1 MTAAPSPA
9 APAAV
14 TATPP
19 AASLP
24 GLTAW
29 ITRAALDHPA
39 DLDRVVAER
48 LGSSRRS
55 ARHWLA
61 RLAALGWLEPAGSPR
76 RPHWRPGVLR
86 QVTQR
91 YAIDGLQEDRPWTRD
106 FAPAFDLRPNVA
118 RLAQHAFM
126 ELLNNAVDHS
136 GGRCVVV
143 SMRQTALH
151 LQLLV
156 SDDGVGLFERVAGAH
171 GIDDAPLAMVELAKG
186 RLTSQP
192 ERHLGRGLFY
202 VARLADV
209 LDLHANQHG
218 FRHAAGDGWQPAR
231 AAADRGT
238 AVFAGIALDSPR
250 TLDEVL
256 RSASGDGLGYDLER
270 TRVPLRL
277 LCSDGTALDS
287 RAQARRVAARLDAFA
302 QAELDFSGVDAVGHS
317 FADELFRVLPA
328 QHPGWSARVC
338 GAAPAVARMIDTFR
352 PA

>member
-1 MTAAPSPA
+1 MTATTAADRSP
-9 APAAV
+9 
-14 TATPP
+14 
-19 AASLP
+19 ASLP
-24 GLTAW
+24 VLTTW

-39 DLDRVVAER
+39 DLDQVLAQHFGCSLRT
-48 LGSSRRS
+48 
-55 ARHWLA
+55 ARQWLA
-61 RLAALGWLEPAGSPR
+61 RLAAGGWLQRSGTSR

-86 QVTQR
+86 QVTHR
-91 YAIDGLQEDRPWTRD
+91 YTLDGLQEDRPWTRD

-126 ELLNNAVDHS
+126 ELLNNAVEHS
-136 GGRCVVV
+136 GGRCVAV

-156 SDDGVGLFERVAGAH
+156 SDDGVGLFRRIEQAH
-171 GIDDAPLAMVELAKG
+171 GIDDAALAMLELAKG

-192 ERHLGRGLFY
+192 ERHAGRGLFY
-202 VARLADV
+202 AARLADM

-218 FRHAAGDGWQPAR
+218 FRHAAADGWQPAR

-238 AVFAGIALDSPR
+238 AVFVGLALDTPR

-256 RSASGDGLGYDLER
+256 RSASTDGQGYGLER

-277 LCSDGTALDS
+277 LCPAGTALDS
-287 RAQARRVAARLDAFA
+287 RAQARRVATRLDRFGH
-302 QAELDFSGVDAVGHS
+302 AELDFAGVDALGHS

-328 QHPGWSARVC
+328 QQTGWSAQVC
-338 GAAPAVARMIDTFR
+338 NAAAPVTRMIDAVIR
-352 PA
+352 PPGTP

>member
-1 MTAAPSPA
+1 MTVAPLSDR
-9 APAAV
+9 
-14 TATPP
+14 TT
-19 AASLP
+19 ASLP
-24 GLTAW
+24 ALTTW
-29 ITRAALDHPA
+29 ITQAALDHPA
-39 DLDRVVAER
+39 DLDHVVAQR
-48 LGSSRRS
+48 LGGSLRT
-55 ARHWLA
+55 ARQWLA
-61 RLAALGWLEPAGSPR
+61 RLASLGWLQRSGTSR

-86 QVTQR
+86 QVTRR
-91 YAIDGLQEDRPWTRD
+91 YALDGLQEDHPWTRD

-136 GGRCVVV
+136 GGSCVAV

-156 SDDGVGLFERVAGAH
+156 SDDGVGLFQRIEQAH
-171 GIDDAPLAMVELAKG
+171 GIDDAALAMLELAKG

-192 ERHLGRGLFY
+192 DRHAGRGLFY
-202 VARLADV
+202 TARLADM

-218 FRHAAGDGWQPAR
+218 FRHAAAAGWQPAR

-238 AVFAGIALDSPR
+238 AVFVGLALDTPR

-256 RSASGDGLGYDLER
+256 RSASTDGQGYGLER

-277 LCSDGTALDS
+277 LCPAGTALDS
-287 RAQARRVAARLDAFA
+287 RAQARRVAARLDRFGH
-302 QAELDFSGVDAVGHS
+302 AELDFAGIDSLGHS

-328 QHPGWSARVC
+328 QQPGWSAQVC
-338 GAAPAVARMIDTFR
+338 NATTPVTRMIDAVR
-352 PA
+352 AD